1 MQRFVRLCLRKRL
14 LLFSQDKKLQE
25 KVHAFIREVIK
36 SECVCVYGGWV
47 VYRGC
52 NLYNPPVL
60 VPLTKRYSMTNFHP
74 STELVEVASDPL
86 ELEENEVLMRVGEAP
101 KTDEV
106 LLEYD
111 FSSQ

>member
-1 MQRFVRLCLRKRL
+1 
-14 LLFSQDKKLQE
+14 
-25 KVHAFIREVIK
+25 
-36 SECVCVYGGWV
+36 
-47 VYRGC
+47 
-52 NLYNPPVL
+52 
-60 VPLTKRYSMTNFHP
+60 MTNFHP

-86 ELEENEVLMRVGEAP
+86 ELEENEVLMRVGEAA